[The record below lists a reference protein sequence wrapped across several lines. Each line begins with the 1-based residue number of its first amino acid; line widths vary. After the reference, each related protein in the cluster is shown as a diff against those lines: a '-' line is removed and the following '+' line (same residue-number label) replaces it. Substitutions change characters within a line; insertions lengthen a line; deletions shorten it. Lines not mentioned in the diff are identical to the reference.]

1 MIAAQIGS
9 SRRYGERFILRQ
21 KSAKGWIAN
30 QKSGMLL

>member
-1 MIAAQIGS
+1 MAAQIGS
-9 SRRYGERFILRQ
+9 NSQYGERCILRQ